1 MERTMARPSL
11 KDKRRQEIL
20 AAFARCVALYGLE
33 GATLEKIAAEAG
45 VARPAV
51 RHFVGNRDELVE
63 ALTAFVKKDYS
74 TKLDGLFAILP
85 QEGRVQAAID
95 LLFDPAHFSS
105 SDDIA
110 LAQALTAASRQ
121 YPSAGKMLAGW
132 IASFDRRLTGEL
144 RTAFPGAD
152 EKAVR
157 AVSFGIISLY
167 FNIDALSVLGLPDHM
182 AGAAKDAAERLVDTL
197 KG

>member
-1 MERTMARPSL
+1 MARPSL

-20 AAFARCVALYGLE
+20 TAFARCVALYGLE
-33 GATLEKIAAEAG
+33 GATLEKIAAEAD

-74 TKLDGLFAILP
+74 TKLDGFFAMLP
-85 QEGRVQAAID
+85 QKGRIEAAIE
-95 LLFDPAHFSS
+95 LLFNPAHFSS

-121 YPSAGKMLAGW
+121 YPSAGQMLAEW
-132 IASFDRRLTGEL
+132 IADFDLRLSEEL
-144 RTAFPGAD
+144 RTEFPAA
-152 EKAVR
+152 EENALR
-157 AVSFGIISLY
+157 AVSFGIISIY
-167 FNIDALSVLGLPDHM
+167 FNIDALSALDLPDHM
-182 AGAAKDAAERLVDTL
+182 TVAAKEAAVRLVETL